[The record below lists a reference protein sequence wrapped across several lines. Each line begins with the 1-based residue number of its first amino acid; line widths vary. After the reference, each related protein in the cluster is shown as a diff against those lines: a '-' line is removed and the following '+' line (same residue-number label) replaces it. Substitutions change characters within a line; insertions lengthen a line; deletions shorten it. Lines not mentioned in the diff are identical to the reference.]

1 MYLFIFAFLGNTF
14 YVTSILTAP
23 EMRLASPANQ
33 AFLRESIPYV
43 VSILHARTA
52 VHTGVSYLLGSGGT
66 LLFDVT
72 IVCQSLI
79 YRRGPP
85 RRRGRRNSTRHM
97 TVGEEEAALLS
108 ADALASHNEVL
119 ARSKSRTSS
128 L

>member
-1 MYLFIFAFLGNTF
+1 
-14 YVTSILTAP
+14 
-23 EMRLASPANQ
+23 MRLTSPANQ

-43 VSILHARTA
+43 VSILHSRTV
-52 VHTGVSYLLGSGGT
+52 VHTRASYLLGSSGT

-85 RRRGRRNSTRHM
+85 RRRGRRNSTRRM

-108 ADALASHNEVL
+108 ADALASHNEAL